1 MASVSQEI
9 VNNQNINT
17 ITKAEQDRRNGVK
30 QSSSS
35 VGSQDFLQLMTM
47 QLQYQDPMN
56 PMDNSEMLA
65 QEAQFS
71 TLEQMENL
79 TSSFSKFSN
88 MFQANSLLGQNVEVM
103 VDGKTASGKVDYVDF
118 SDAKGAS
125 IHIGDKNY
133 PLSAVTKIFPEGSST
148 EETETKNFF
157 ISAIDNIANNLGYLA
172 QKAYGIFDAGKENPD
187 NNPENNSNDNTETN
201 N

>member
-1 MASVSQEI
+1 MASVHDQI
-9 VNNQNINT
+9 VTNQNNNT

-30 QSSSS
+30 ESSTTVS
-35 VGSQDFLQLMTM
+35 SQDFLQLMTM
-47 QLQYQDPMN
+47 QLQYQDPMS

-79 TSSFSKFSN
+79 SSSFSRFST
-88 MFQANSLLGQNVEVM
+88 MFQANSLLGQNVEVT
-103 VDGKTASGKVDYVDF
+103 VDGKTSSGKVDYVDF

-125 IHIGDKNY
+125 ISIGGKNY
-133 PLSAVTKIFPEGSST
+133 PLNSVTKVYPEGTSST
-148 EETETKNFF
+148 NDTETKNFF
-157 ISAIDNIANNLGYLA
+157 ISAIDNIANNIGYLA
-172 QKAYGIFDAGKENPD
+172 QKAYSVFDADKGTGDSNIGT
-187 NNPENNSNDNTETN
+187 ENNTEPN